1 LLAASPASAPESAIA
16 STMRRCTGMPAAR
29 AARSEWPTART
40 SNPQRVRERRSA
52 EAAAS
57 TRTRRRLRLT
67 GAALWNQSAELC
79 CACGLCTLYAC
90 PEDLFPKETCDQAK
104 ADMRAAGNKYV
115 QVDEPMVHPMKDSR
129 RVPLAMLRKRLKVEQ
144 YEAETPYQSRDIPV
158 TQVKILLKQHA
169 GATAHVVVAAGD
181 RVTAGQRIA
190 DVRDDELGAAIH
202 ASISGTVSAVSPA
215 SIEIRA

>member
-1 LLAASPASAPESAIA
+1 
-16 STMRRCTGMPAAR
+16 MRSLGF
-29 AARSEWPTART
+29 S
-40 SNPQRVRERRSA
+40 S
-52 EAAAS
+52 
-57 TRTRRRLRLT
+57 T

-144 YEAETPYQSRDIPV
+144 YEAETPYDARDLPV
-158 TQVKILLKQHA
+158 TQVRILLKQHA
-169 GATAHVVVAAGD
+169 GATGHAVVAAGD
-181 RVTAGQRIA
+181 HVTAGQRIA

-202 ASISGTVSAVSPA
+202 ASIAGTVAAVTTA